1 MLPSKSW
8 ESAEIGVG
16 RNHGAAVFDCN
27 RRVLGVSDQL
37 PGSSGL
43 TAQPFEYVQMIGT
56 WTDDARGRAFH
67 ERGDECEGL
76 VESGWGVEDSRI
88 SYDADEA
95 GQNEDGEGEGFRS
108 CRQTSDPRCILG
120 VFGNGVLDV
129 GIYQN
134 IYVGKQH
141 PESPTPL
148 PEPGFVILCVER
160 PRSVEIDSRAGVC
173 APHGH
178 QPEGRRLRRFAT
190 LQSVIQRFG
199 DKGADADAA
208 GFGCATHLL
217 CKLVVKGDSGSH
229 DALA

>member
-1 MLPSKSW
+1 MLPSKFW

-43 TAQPFEYVQMIGT
+43 TAQPFEYVQMIGP
-56 WTDDARGRAFH
+56 WTNDARGRAFH

-134 IYVGKQH
+134 IHVGKQH

-148 PEPGFVILCVER
+148 PETGLRHPVRRAPSVGRDRFPGGGVRPARSPAGREATPTVRDASER
-160 PRSVEIDSRAGVC
+160 PSNVLAIKELTLMPRASAARRTCFASWSSREI
-173 APHGH
+173 
-178 QPEGRRLRRFAT
+178 
-190 LQSVIQRFG
+190 
-199 DKGADADAA
+199 
-208 GFGCATHLL
+208 
-217 CKLVVKGDSGSH
+217 VVLMMH
-229 DALA
+229 